1 MRYVS
6 WKGQVVERARVMLP
20 AMSPST
26 QFGLSVFEGIRGYV
40 QRSGQLSLFRFQD
53 HVCRLRDSAESLS
66 IEHGVTTE
74 GLLDAIRELIQANKV
89 DSDFAIRV
97 ILLFDLEGSW
107 QTEASPGVLIAPV
120 VKERL
125 PLRTLEPQKVMVVNW
140 ERPSKKSM
148 PPSIK
153 VGANYINS
161 RLGYIEARRNGCDVP
176 LFLNRDGFLSESS
189 GANIGLFVGGSL
201 VTPMLDQD
209 ILAGITRDTL
219 IHLHRSSGGC
229 VVEKRVTTED
239 LTCASEIFLCGT
251 AAEVQPVGMERT
263 TSFGPLTLSLA
274 QEYRKCVTGE
284 SCFAREDWFTDAA
297 G

>member
-1 MRYVS
+1 MVDRN
-6 WKGQVVERARVMLP
+6 KATIP
-20 AMSPST
+20 AMSPSA
-26 QFGLSVFEGIRGYV
+26 QFGLSVFEGIRGYL
-40 QRSGQLSLFRFQD
+40 QCAGQLSLFRFQD
-53 HVCRLRDSAESLS
+53 HVYRLQCSAKSLS

-74 GLLDAIRELIQANKV
+74 GLLDAIRELVQANKV

-97 ILLFDLEGSW
+97 ILLFDIEGSW
-107 QTEASPGVLIAPV
+107 QTEERPNVLIAPV
-120 VKERL
+120 AKERL
-125 PLRTLEPQKVMVVNW
+125 SLESLKFQKIMVVNW

-153 VGANYINS
+153 VGANYVNS
-161 RLGYIEARRNGCDVP
+161 RLGYLEARRNGCDVP

-189 GANIGLFVGGSL
+189 GANLGLFVGDGL
-201 VTPMLDQD
+201 VTPRLDQD

-219 IHLHRSSGGC
+219 IHLYRSSGGC
-229 VVEKRVTTED
+229 VVEKSVTTED

-251 AAEVQPVGMERT
+251 AAEVQPVEMGRT
-263 TSFGPLTLSLA
+263 TSLGPLTRSLA

-284 SCFAREDWFTDAA
+284 SCFAREDWYTDAA